1 MQQEKKKKGN
11 DRQTNYTEN
20 TERGRE
26 TGSFENNRNNR
37 KEKTNPKI

>member
-1 MQQEKKKKGN
+1 MQQEKKKGN
-11 DRQTNYTEN
+11 DKQTNNYTEN